1 MKCNICGI
9 ENQAYCSERIMGKY
23 DIEYYHCSNCD
34 FVQTEQPYWLEE
46 AYSKSINLS
55 DTGYMVR
62 NLYYANRLTILL
74 YLVFGKNGTFLD
86 YAGGYGVFV
95 RLMRDIGF
103 DFSWDDKYTKNMFSS
118 GFEWNQQSRVDSVT
132 LFEAFEHFVEPM
144 SEIENLL
151 KISDTIIFS
160 TDLHPA
166 PIPMP
171 KDWWYFGLDHGQHIS
186 FYSKKTFGLIAKEF
200 ELNYYNIGS
209 LHILTKKTIPT
220 WRLMVVRLSRFGLHK
235 VLAKRLDSKTWADH
249 HLMTKEV
256 K

>member
-1 MKCNICGI
+1 MKCNICET
-9 ENQAYCSERIMGKY
+9 ENQVLFSERVIGKY

-34 FVQTEQPYWLEE
+34 CIQTETPYWLDE
-46 AYSKSINLS
+46 AYSKPINSS

-62 NLYYANRLTILL
+62 NLFYANRLTILL
-74 YLVFGKNGTFLD
+74 YLLFGKNGIFLD

-103 DFSWDDKYTKNMFSS
+103 DFSWYDKYTKNILAT

-132 LFEAFEHFVEPM
+132 LFEVFEHFVDPI

-160 TDLHPA
+160 TELLRD

-171 KDWWYFGLDHGQHIS
+171 KDWWYYGLDHGQHIS
-186 FYSKKTFGLIAKEF
+186 FYSKKTFVLIGKYF

-209 LHILTKKTIPT
+209 LHILTKKAIPK
-220 WRLMVVRLSRFGLHK
+220 WKLMVTRLSSFGLYK
-235 VLAKRLDSKTWADH
+235 VLAKKLDSKTWADH
-249 HLMTKEV
+249 RLMTK
-256 K
+256 KGK